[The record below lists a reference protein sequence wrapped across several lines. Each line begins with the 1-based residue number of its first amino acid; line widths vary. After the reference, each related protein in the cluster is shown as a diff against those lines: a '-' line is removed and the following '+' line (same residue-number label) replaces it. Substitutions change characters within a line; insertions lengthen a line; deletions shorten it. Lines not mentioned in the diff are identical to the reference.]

1 MSRRSGRGGSSS
13 VSVPVS
19 LSLVLVSLSLV
30 LPVQVSAVPP
40 VLALVLVEPS
50 LALSCP
56 LAPEQATSHIQ
67 LLPTRTNVRHVMLPV
82 WRVGAS
88 LSRAT
93 AERLAVLRILS
104 RRVPTRGG
112 GS

>member
-1 MSRRSGRGGSSS
+1 L
-13 VSVPVS
+13 VSVPLS
-19 LSLVLVSLSLV
+19 LSLVLVSLPLV
-30 LPVQVSAVPP
+30 LPVPVSAVPP
-40 VLALVLVEPS
+40 VPALVLVEAS

-56 LAPEQATSHIQ
+56 LGPEQAASHIQ
-67 LLPTRTNVRHVMLPV
+67 LPLTMTNVRHVMHPV

-104 RRVPTRGG
+104 RRMPRRGG